1 MIRLN
6 SITLYHTPQR
16 QLLTNASAHIAPGEL
31 VALIGRNGSGKSTLL
46 RAIAGLGAIQGGT
59 IGIGA
64 VADVASA
71 SSAQMART
79 VALVTTE
86 RVRVSN
92 LSCADVVAMGRAPFT
107 NWLGH
112 MQPDD
117 RQAVAR
123 ALEQVGMTEF
133 ASRAINSLSDG
144 EMQRIM
150 LARALAQDTPVI
162 LLDEPTGFLDV
173 TNRRSVT
180 SLLASLA
187 AEAGKT
193 IVFSTHEIELAM
205 TYATR
210 IMLLAPPQLHLLSP
224 SGMRTSPAFAALFAN

>member
-6 SITLYHTPQR
+6 SITLYHTAQQP
-16 QLLTNASAHIAPGEL
+16 LLTDASARIAPGEL

-46 RAIAGLGAIQGGT
+46 RAMAGLGAVQGGT
-59 IGIGA
+59 IGIGE

-71 SSAQMART
+71 SPAQMART

-117 RQAVAR
+117 RQAVER

-133 ASRAINSLSDG
+133 ASRTINSLSDG

-180 SLLASLA
+180 ALLASLA
-187 AEAGKT
+187 AQAGKT
-193 IVFSTHEIELAM
+193 IIFSTHEIELAM

-210 IMLLAPPQLHLLSP
+210 IMLLAPPNLHLLP
-224 SGMRTSPAFAALFAN
+224 PAEMRTSSAFAALFR